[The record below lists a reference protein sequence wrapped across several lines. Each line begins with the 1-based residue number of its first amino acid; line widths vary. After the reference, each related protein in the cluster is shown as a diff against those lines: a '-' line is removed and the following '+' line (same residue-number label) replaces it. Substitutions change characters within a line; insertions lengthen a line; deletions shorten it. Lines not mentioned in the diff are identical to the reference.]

1 VRALLDTHAFL
12 WWIAGDERLSGR
24 VSQAIADGRN
34 EIFVSAASIWEI
46 AIKARLGRLSIPG
59 DPGKFIGGQIAENS
73 FRGLPIVAG
82 HALRVWELPD
92 HHRDPFDR
100 MLVAQAQVEGLTF
113 VSRDPEVSRYDIEVL
128 W

>member
-1 VRALLDTHAFL
+1 MRALLDTHAFL
-12 WWIAGDERLSGR
+12 WWISGDDRLSDR
-24 VSQAIADGRN
+24 ASQAIADGRN

-46 AIKARLGRLSIPG
+46 AVKARLGRLSIPG
-59 DPGKFIGGQIAENS
+59 DPGQFIGGQVVENA

-82 HALRVWELPD
+82 HALRLWELPD

-100 MLVAQAQVEGLTF
+100 MLVAQAQVEGLALISSDTH
-113 VSRDPEVSRYDIEVL
+113 VARYDVEVV

>member
-12 WWIAGDERLSGR
+12 WWISGDDLLSERAQ
-24 VSQAIADGRN
+24 QAIADGRN

-46 AIKARLGRLSIPG
+46 AIKARLGRLSVPG
-59 DPGKFIGGQIAENS
+59 DPGQFIGGQVVENA
-73 FRGLPIVAG
+73 FRGLPIMAG

-100 MLVAQAQVEGLTF
+100 MLVAQAQVEGLALI
-113 VSRDPEVSRYDIEVL
+113 SRDPHVARYDVEVV

>member
-1 VRALLDTHAFL
+1 MRALLDTHAFL
-12 WWIAGDERLSGR
+12 WWIVGDERLSAR
-24 VSQAIADGRN
+24 ASKVIADRRN

-46 AIKARLGRLSIPG
+46 AIKGRLGRLSIPG
-59 DPGKFIGGQIAENS
+59 DPGAFIGGQIAENS

-92 HHRDPFDR
+92 HHQDPFDR
-100 MLVAQAQVEGLTF
+100 LLIAQAQVEGLTL
-113 VSRDPEVSRYDIEVL
+113 VSRDQHVTRYEVEVL

>member
-1 VRALLDTHAFL
+1 MRALLDTHAFL
-12 WWIAGDERLSGR
+12 WWISGDEHLSDR
-24 VSQAIADGRN
+24 ASHAIADGRN

-59 DPGKFIGGQIAENS
+59 DPGRFIGGQLVENA

-100 MLVAQAQVEGLTF
+100 MLIAQAQVEGLALI
-113 VSRDPEVSRYDIEVL
+113 SRDSEVARYDVEVV

>member
-1 VRALLDTHAFL
+1 MRALLDTHAFL
-12 WWIAGDERLSGR
+12 WWITGDERLSDR
-24 VSQAIADGRN
+24 VSQLIADGRN
-34 EIFVSAASIWEI
+34 EMFVSAASIWEI
-46 AIKARLGRLSIPG
+46 AIKGRLGRLSISG
-59 DPGKFIGGQIAENS
+59 DPAKFIGGQIVENS

-100 MLVAQAQVEGLTF
+100 MLVAQAQVEGLAL
-113 VSRDPEVSRYDIEVL
+113 VSRDPQVSKYDIEVV

>member
-1 VRALLDTHAFL
+1 LLDTHAFL
-12 WWIAGDERLSGR
+12 WWITGEDRLSER
-24 VSQAIADGRN
+24 ASRTIADGRN
-34 EIFVSAASIWEI
+34 EIFLTAASIWEI

-59 DPGKFIGGQIAENS
+59 DPGQFIGGQVVENA

-82 HALRVWELPD
+82 HALRIWELPD

-100 MLVAQAQVEGLTF
+100 MLVAQAQVEGLALI
-113 VSRDPEVSRYDIEVL
+113 SRDPEVARYDVEVV

>member
-12 WWIAGDERLSGR
+12 WWIAGDERLS
-24 VSQAIADGRN
+24 VHASQSIADGRN

-46 AIKARLGRLSIPG
+46 AIKGRLGRLSIPG
-59 DPGKFIGGQIAENS
+59 DPGRFIGGQIVENS

-100 MLVAQAQVEGLTF
+100 MLVAQAQVEGLALI
-113 VSRDPEVSRYDIEVL
+113 SRDQQVSRYDVEVV

>member
-1 VRALLDTHAFL
+1 MRALLDTHAFL
-12 WWIAGDERLSGR
+12 WWISGDDRLSDR
-24 VSQAIADGRN
+24 ASRTIADGRN

-59 DPGKFIGGQIAENS
+59 DPGQFIGGQVVENA

-82 HALRVWELPD
+82 HALRIWELPD

-100 MLVAQAQVEGLTF
+100 MLVAQAQVEGLALI
-113 VSRDPEVSRYDIEVL
+113 SRDPEVARYDIEVV

>member
-12 WWIAGDERLSGR
+12 WWISGDEQLSDR
-24 VSQAIADGRN
+24 ASRTIADGRN

-59 DPGKFIGGQIAENS
+59 DPGQFIGGQVVENA

-100 MLVAQAQVEGLTF
+100 MLVAQAQVEGLALLT
-113 VSRDPEVSRYDIEVL
+113 RDPQVSRYDVEVL

>member
-1 VRALLDTHAFL
+1 MRALLDTHAFL
-12 WWIAGDERLSGR
+12 WWISGDDRLSDR
-24 VSQAIADGRN
+24 ASRTIADGRN

-59 DPGKFIGGQIAENS
+59 DPGQFIGGQVVENA

-82 HALRVWELPD
+82 HAVRIWELPD

-100 MLVAQAQVEGLTF
+100 MLVAQAQVEGLALI
-113 VSRDPEVSRYDIEVL
+113 SRDPEVARYDIEVV

>member
-1 VRALLDTHAFL
+1 MRALLDTHAFL
-12 WWIAGDERLSGR
+12 WWISGDDRLSDR
-24 VSQAIADGRN
+24 ASQTIADGRN

-59 DPGKFIGGQIAENS
+59 DPGQFIGGQVVENA

-82 HALRVWELPD
+82 HALRIWELPD

-100 MLVAQAQVEGLTF
+100 MLVAQAQVEGLALI
-113 VSRDPEVSRYDIEVL
+113 SRDPEVARYDIEVV

>member
-1 VRALLDTHAFL
+1 MRALLDTHAFL

-24 VSQAIADGRN
+24 VSQIIAEGRN

-46 AIKARLGRLSIPG
+46 AIKGRLGRLSIPG
-59 DPGKFIGGQIAENS
+59 DPAKFIGAQIVENC

-82 HALRVWELPD
+82 HALRVWDLPD

-100 MLVAQAQVEGLTF
+100 MLVAQAQVEGLAL
-113 VSRDPEVSRYDIEVL
+113 VSRDPQVAHYDVEVV

>member
-1 VRALLDTHAFL
+1 MRALLDTHAFL
-12 WWIAGDERLSGR
+12 WWIAGDDRLSDPASR
-24 VSQAIADGRN
+24 TIADSAN
-34 EIFVSAASIWEI
+34 EILVSAASIWEI

-59 DPGKFIGGQIAENS
+59 DPGQFIGGQVVENA

-100 MLVAQAQVEGLTF
+100 MLVAQAQVEGLALI
-113 VSRDPEVSRYDIEVL
+113 SRDPHVARYDVEVI

>member
-12 WWIAGDERLSGR
+12 WWIAGDERLSMLA
-24 VSQAIADGRN
+24 SQAIADGRN
-34 EIFVSAASIWEI
+34 EIFVSAASVWEI
-46 AIKARLGRLSIPG
+46 AIKGRLGRLNIPG
-59 DPGKFIGGQIAENS
+59 DPGQFIGGQMIENS

-100 MLVAQAQVEGLTF
+100 MLVAQAQVEGLTL
-113 VSRDPEVSRYDIEVL
+113 VSRDPEVSRYDVEVI

>member
-12 WWIAGDERLSGR
+12 WWIVGDERLSDSASR
-24 VSQAIADGRN
+24 AIADRRN

-46 AIKARLGRLSIPG
+46 AIKGRLGRLSIPG
-59 DPGKFIGGQIAENS
+59 DPGAFIGGQIVENS

-82 HALRVWELPD
+82 HALRVWDLPD
-92 HHRDPFDR
+92 HHQDPFDR
-100 MLVAQAQVEGLTF
+100 LLVAQAQVEGLTL
-113 VSRDPEVSRYDIEVL
+113 VSRDRQVARYEVEVL

>member
-1 VRALLDTHAFL
+1 MRVLLDTHAFL
-12 WWIAGDERLSGR
+12 WWIAGDDRLSDR
-24 VSQAIADGRN
+24 ASQTIADSRN

-59 DPGKFIGGQIAENS
+59 DPGRFIDGQIVENS

-82 HALRVWELPD
+82 HALRLWDLPD
-92 HHRDPFDR
+92 HHQDPFDR
-100 MLVAQAQVEGLTF
+100 MLIAQAQVEGLAL
-113 VSRDPEVSRYDIEVL
+113 VSRDALVAQYDVEVV

>member
-1 VRALLDTHAFL
+1 MRALLDTHAFL
-12 WWIAGDERLSGR
+12 WWIAGDDRLSDR
-24 VSQAIADGRN
+24 ASRTIADSGN
-34 EIFVSAASIWEI
+34 EILVSAASIWEI

-59 DPGKFIGGQIAENS
+59 DPGQFIGGQVVENA

-100 MLVAQAQVEGLTF
+100 MLVAQAQVEGLALI
-113 VSRDPEVSRYDIEVL
+113 SRDHHVARYDVEVI